1 MATTQAGGTWHL
13 QPIPISHILFL
24 SKFKI
29 EQIWPI
35 SHYVE
40 VSGQSGNL
48 NSTSWDILH
57 CICCLGW
64 IPCGSS
70 TTKNFVT
77 KTLFEKLPTLHCF
90 KQLMKNGG
98 FQTTFRYFFTLVK
111 LGIFCNSMHVPWC
124 RFVVTTVV
132 ANWDGPAKTFPSVY
146 HQSMTL
152 WEKIR
157 YH

>member
-1 MATTQAGGTWHL
+1 MGRWPPPKQVATTQAGGTWHL

-77 KTLFEKLPTLHCF
+77 KNCLKSFLHCIVSSNWWKMVDF
-90 KQLMKNGG
+90 RPHLG
-98 FQTTFRYFFTLVK
+98 TFLPSWN
-111 LGIFCNSMHVPWC
+111 LPFCNAMHVPWC
-124 RFVVTTVV
+124 RFVVTMLSTCIVITSTGY
-132 ANWDGPAKTFPSVY
+132 WHYK
-146 HQSMTL
+146 
-152 WEKIR
+152 
-157 YH
+157 